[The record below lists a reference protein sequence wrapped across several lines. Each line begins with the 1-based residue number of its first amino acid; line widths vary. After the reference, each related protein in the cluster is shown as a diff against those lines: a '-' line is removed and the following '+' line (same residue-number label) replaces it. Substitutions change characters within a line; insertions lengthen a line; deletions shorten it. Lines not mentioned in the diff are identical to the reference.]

1 MKAFKNQMKVH
12 IFLLWMSVFTLLCSG
27 CQRSHLPISK
37 TGFAFNTVVTLSLY
51 DTDDTELLDS
61 CFALC
66 ADYEQKFSKTIPTS
80 DVGRINAAAGK
91 PVTVS
96 DDTVHLLKKAVYYS
110 ELSGGLFDITI
121 EPVTALWDFHS
132 EAAIQNTVTPPDK
145 SSISSALKHVDYH
158 NIQIENNTVTLL
170 DPNASI
176 DLGGIAK
183 GYIADRLKEFLLEQ
197 GVRSAIIDLGGNIL
211 TIGHKPDGSPYHV
224 GIKRPFD
231 QNGDIITSVS
241 IADQS
246 VVTSGTYERY
256 FTYQGKMYHH
266 ILSPSTGYPADNDLN
281 SVSIIAASS
290 VDCDALSTICLL
302 SGLNDGMQLIESL
315 PNTEAIFI
323 TKDGRLHSTNKLS
336 Q

>member
-1 MKAFKNQMKVH
+1 MKVH

-183 GYIADRLKEFLLEQ
+183 GYIADQLKNYLLEH
-197 GVRSAIIDLGGNIL
+197 GVRSAIIDLGGNIQ
-211 TIGHKPDGSPYHV
+211 TIGSKSDNSPFCI
-224 GIKRPFD
+224 GIRRPFEPS
-231 QNGDIITSVS
+231 GDLIAS
-241 IADQS
+241 IKIKDQS
-246 VVTSGTYERY
+246 IVTSGIYERC
-256 FTYQGKMYHH
+256 FTYQGKLYHH
-266 ILSPSTGYPADNDLN
+266 ILSPATGFPVESGLN
-281 SVSIIAASS
+281 SVSVIAASS
-290 VDCDALSTICLL
+290 ADCDALSTICLL
-302 SGLNDGMQLIESL
+302 LGLDNGMKLIKSL
-315 PNTEAIFI
+315 PDTEAVFI
-323 TKDGRLHSTNKLS
+323 TKDNQIHTTTNRLL